1 MVSSTHKNGGSCSQV
16 LFQADALFHDLLCG
30 LFAHIAIMPRFIADT
45 GQVAFIRGIAENEAV
60 IGAMRH
66 QPLLDRGLLLLLVQ
80 DLIARIHNIHRKAG
94 LMLAGTGA
102 GDPLG
107 GRSSASSRE

>member
-1 MVSSTHKNGGSCSQV
+1 MLFGTFLIAVGVTAFFCTVTVIVFLSPLASVIVILALPVLLAALMLHVPVLCPVMVIS
-16 LFQADALFHDLLCG
+16 F
-30 LFAHIAIMPRFIADT
+30 
-45 GQVAFIRGIAENEAV
+45 
-60 IGAMRH
+60 
-66 QPLLDRGLLLLLVQ
+66 LLLLVQ

-107 GRSSASSRE
+107 GPVLGLFLGETLLCQGVCPVLK

>member
-1 MVSSTHKNGGSCSQV
+1 
-16 LFQADALFHDLLCG
+16 
-30 LFAHIAIMPRFIADT
+30 
-45 GQVAFIRGIAENEAV
+45 
-60 IGAMRH
+60 MRH
-66 QPLLDRGLLLLLVQ
+66 QPLVDRGLLLLLVQ

-107 GRSSASSRE
+107 GPVLGLFLGETLLCQAVCPVLK